1 MQEMKLGQLKNIS
14 EAVSNCVFLNR
25 NDYSYF
31 KKKNNNKEPIYVE
44 IKNSVYTIAQVGH
57 MKQKHVGFSKK
68 QREFLKLSTTL
79 DTVNL
84 SIFKLP
90 NTEYRLSVIKIE
102 LIPNKLT
109 NELKIEDTNM
119 SKIFKN
125 LYSGQ
130 FFEKN
135 QEVYFEFEGR
145 NYFAKIIQIL
155 LVDSE
160 AKKHDL
166 NYGMIWEETECEFSS
181 KNPKLRIKTKSNKL
195 KTLFR
200 PDFRFEDMGVGG
212 LDKEIQDIFRRA
224 FSSRRIPTH
233 ILEMYGIKNVKGM
246 LLHGPPG
253 TGKTLIARQLAKVL
267 HAREPK
273 IVNGPELFNKFVGET
288 EKNVRELFADAKKEQ
303 EEKRENSALH
313 IIIFDEFDAIAKHR
327 GSSSGGT
334 GVGDNIVNQLLSV
347 IDGVESLD
355 NILVIGMTN
364 RIDLID
370 KAVLRPGRFEVHV
383 EIGLPDEHGRGQIL
397 QIHTKVMRTNKLLGL
412 DVDLDE
418 LAKVLKNYTGAEIE
432 AVVKSANS
440 FALNRHHK
448 LLDFTKELV
457 IDKPGLVELQDFLK
471 AVEEVKPEFGVENS
485 KLDVYKVSD
494 LIDYGSRYQKILENA
509 FTILKDINQNKVNL
523 ASVLLHGKIG
533 TGKTSIAAKIA
544 IESNTPFV
552 KFVSSEDLIGKPD
565 FYKVNYIVK
574 CFEDAYKSKNS
585 VIILDDLERLCEY
598 VEIRK
603 SVSNSILQAI
613 MVLLKKLPQK
623 TGYSLCIIATS
634 SDLRFLREFGL
645 FSLFNVKIEVPE
657 LSFDFG
663 KENEIGTVFGKV
675 KGLKVENRLGMGKKF
690 RISIKKLLFMMHMMG
705 NMGSGSMEKD
715 FKNAL
720 KAIGDD
726 EEDDDFKTKYSF

>member
-14 EAVSNCVFLNR
+14 EAVSNCVFLSPK
-25 NDYSYF
+25 DYSYF
-31 KKKNNNKEPIYVE
+31 KTKNYNKEPIYVK
-44 IKNSVYTIAQVGH
+44 IKDSVFTIAQVSH
-57 MKQKHVGFSKK
+57 MKEKHVGFSKK
-68 QREFLKLSTTL
+68 QREFLRVSTTL

-84 SIFKLP
+84 TLFKMP

-102 LIPNKLT
+102 LIPNKLV
-109 NELKIEDTNM
+109 NEMKIEDTQM
-119 SKIFKN
+119 AEVFKN

-130 FFEKN
+130 FFEKG

-145 NYFAKIIQIL
+145 NYFAKVLQTL

-160 AKKHDL
+160 VKKRDL
-166 NYGMIWEETECEFSS
+166 NYGMLWEETEFEFST
-181 KNPKLRIKTKSNKL
+181 KNPKLRIKSKSNKL
-195 KTLFR
+195 KTIFR

-273 IVNGPELFNKFVGET
+273 IVNGPELFNKYVGET
-288 EKNVRELFADAKKEQ
+288 EKNVRALFDDAKKEQ

-397 QIHTKVMRTNKLLGL
+397 QIHTKVMRSNKLLSP

-448 LLDFTKELV
+448 LMDFTKELV

-485 KLDVYKVSD
+485 KLDVYKISE
-494 LIDYGSRYQKILENA
+494 LINYGSRYQQILENA
-509 FTILKDINQNKVNL
+509 FRILKDVNQNKVNL

-574 CFEDAYKSKNS
+574 CFEDAYKSKRS

-603 SVSNSILQAI
+603 SISNSILQAI

-623 TGYSLCIIATS
+623 NGHSLCILATS
-634 SDLRFLREFGL
+634 SDIRFLREFGL
-645 FSLFNVKIEVPE
+645 YNLFNVKIEIPE
-657 LSFDFG
+657 LVFDFN
-663 KENEIGTVFGKV
+663 KENEIESVFNNVKKV
-675 KGLKVENRLGMGKKF
+675 KIKNRLGMSKKF
-690 RISIKKLLFMMHMMG
+690 SISIKKLLFTMHMMG
-705 NMGSGSMEKD
+705 NMNSGSLDKD

-720 KAIGDD
+720 MAIGDD
-726 EEDDDFKTKYSF
+726 EDEDDFKTKFTF